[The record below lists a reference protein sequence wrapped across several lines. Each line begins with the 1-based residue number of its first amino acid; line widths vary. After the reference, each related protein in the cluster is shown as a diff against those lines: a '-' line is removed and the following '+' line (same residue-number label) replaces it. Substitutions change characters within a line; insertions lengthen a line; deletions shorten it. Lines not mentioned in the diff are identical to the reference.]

1 MKQLMGGIP
10 NRLGELSNLQGV
22 LWQNNLLTGAI
33 PQSLANLF

>member
-22 LWQNNLLTGAI
+22 LWQNNLAGAI